1 MNGILRK
8 TQSVL
13 KYMNRYTIKTVV
25 RIAVNLEVILEND
38 KQEIMFLTH
47 DITLQELIAMGHFL
61 QKDLLDELKSNLNQ
75 AFEERE
81 DAIAV
86 IDEYTVVGIISND
99 LNANR
104 LSLDGD
110 EFIPEFRG
118 LHGITY

>member
-13 KYMNRYTIKTVV
+13 KYMNRYTIKTVL
-25 RIAVNLEVILEND
+25 RITVNLEVILENG

-81 DAIAV
+81 DTIAV
-86 IDEYTVVGIISND
+86 IDEYTVVDIISND

-104 LSLDGD
+104 LSLNGD

>member
-8 TQSVL
+8 TASVL
-13 KYMNRYTIKTVV
+13 KYMNKLTSKTVV
-25 RIAVNLEVILEND
+25 RIAVNLEVILENG

-47 DITLQELIAMGHFL
+47 DINLQELIAMGHFL
-61 QKDLLDELKSNLNQ
+61 QKDLHDELKTNLDK
-75 AFEERE
+75 AFEDRD

-86 IDEYTVVGIISND
+86 IDEYTVVDIISND

-104 LSLDGD
+104 LSLIGD

>member
-13 KYMNRYTIKTVV
+13 KYMNKYTIKTVV
-25 RIAVNLEVILEND
+25 RISVNLEVILENG

-81 DAIAV
+81 DTIAV
-86 IDEYTVVGIISND
+86 IDEYTVVDIISND

-104 LSLDGD
+104 LFLIGD